1 MPVAM
6 RLCGLSRSQPVSAVH
21 PLSRP
26 VTPEVA
32 GSSPVAPAFAVESPP
47 ADAGMTTFD
56 SIISIRA
63 EASRVRRAGR
73 GGERTLFVPD
83 VF

>member
-1 MPVAM
+1 
-6 RLCGLSRSQPVSAVH
+6 
-21 PLSRP
+21 
-26 VTPEVA
+26 
-32 GSSPVAPAFAVESPP
+32 
-47 ADAGMTTFD
+47 MTTFD